1 MNSSST
7 AAAKAEED
15 LFLLAAIGIPVALI
29 TIFLVYLITTG
40 RWEDTKRV
48 GPLLSVPG
56 LIVGA
61 AVVFR
66 NYYASDWGRNLSN
79 GMIIVAYG
87 IGLYLIVRE
96 FKLARPTPFLV
107 TEASSDD

>member
-1 MNSSST
+1 MNSST
-7 AAAKAEED
+7 VAAKAEED

-79 GMIIVAYG
+79 GMIVVAYG

-96 FKLARPTPFLV
+96 FKLARPALLV

>member
-1 MNSSST
+1 MNSSA

-56 LIVGA
+56 LVVGA

-66 NYYASDWGRNLSN
+66 TYYASDWGRNLSN
-79 GMIIVAYG
+79 GMIVVAYA

-96 FKLARPTPFLV
+96 FKLARPTLV
-107 TEASSDD
+107 TTEESSDD